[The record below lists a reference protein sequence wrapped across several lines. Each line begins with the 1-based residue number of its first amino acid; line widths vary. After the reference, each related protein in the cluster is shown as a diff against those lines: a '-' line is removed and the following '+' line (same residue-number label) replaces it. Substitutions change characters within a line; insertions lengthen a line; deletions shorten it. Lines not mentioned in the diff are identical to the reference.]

1 MKFSSINKL
10 ICHRVKGYS
19 LPFAIFIFVII
30 IIISG
35 TLTLKAYQNYKTTN
49 RFFIMEKMES
59 NAQSALNLI
68 IVHPED
74 YPYQQSTS
82 LSLYGENM
90 DSVTLRKEQ
99 WGAFD
104 IVQSTS
110 SYLGITKNHSAL
122 IGSYKY
128 DSSSVAL
135 FVPEAGQSIALVGNV
150 NISGVCKLPVS
161 KFSQPSIE
169 GRNFTGSTKASNLS
183 VSSTKL
189 PDLTPRLK
197 NLCYESAIKNI
208 ANDKMVPFEEW
219 ETDTISIP
227 FFNDTAT
234 TIFSSNPIVLDN
246 KHVSGKVM
254 IFSEKSITI
263 NRTTKLSDVICFAPY
278 IQVTD
283 GFEGKC
289 QLYASDSIC
298 IEESCVFKYPSVI
311 GIHNKTEEHAK
322 LKFNKNSKL
331 MGVAYLYSENSEKS
345 NDILQIESGSTIFG
359 QVYSNKYTEIK
370 GTINGSLYTNKLIV
384 RTPSAIYEN
393 TLMDATIDIS
403 KLSKNYVGID
413 ILNEG
418 TSGGVIKWLY

>member
-1 MKFSSINKL
+1 MGFSSIDKM
-10 ICHRVKGYS
+10 IRYSVKGYS
-19 LPFAIFIFVII
+19 LPFAIFIFVTVII
-30 IIISG
+30 LSG
-35 TLTLKAYQNYKTTN
+35 ALILKAYQNYKVTN

-82 LSLYGENM
+82 LSLYGEIM
-90 DSVTLRKEQ
+90 DSVTLQKEQ

-104 IVQSTS
+104 IVKSSS
-110 SYLGITKNHSAL
+110 SYLGITRSHSAL
-122 IGSYKY
+122 IGSYKC

-150 NISGVCKLPVS
+150 NISGICKLPIS

-169 GRNFTGSTKASNLS
+169 GRNFTGSTGASALS
-183 VSSTKL
+183 ASSTRL

-197 NLCYESAIKNI
+197 NLRFESANIKLT
-208 ANDKMVPFEEW
+208 NDKMVPFEEL
-219 ETDTISIP
+219 ETDTLSIP
-227 FFNDTAT
+227 FFNDTAI
-234 TIFSSNPIVLDN
+234 TIFSSNPIILDN
-246 KHVSGKVM
+246 KNISGKVM

-403 KLSKNYVGID
+403 KLSQNYVGVD